1 MGWLEAPV
9 EKETLPEEIED
20 DLRVRRW
27 RARMQVLTC
36 PLLTNFPSLLQ

>member
-1 MGWLEAPV
+1 MGWFEAPV

-27 RARMQVLTC
+27 RARMQVLTS
-36 PLLTNFPSLLQ
+36 PLPTNSPSFIK

>member
-27 RARMQVLTC
+27 RARMQVLAC
-36 PLLTNFPSLLQ
+36 PLPQTLPYLLQ